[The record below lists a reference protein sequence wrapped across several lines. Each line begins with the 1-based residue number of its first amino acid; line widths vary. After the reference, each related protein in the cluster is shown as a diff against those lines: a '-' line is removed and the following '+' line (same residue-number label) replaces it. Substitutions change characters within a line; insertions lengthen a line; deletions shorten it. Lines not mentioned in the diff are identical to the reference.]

1 MSLRLGLLAAI
12 FTLILTCMPT
22 LAEEISPGVF
32 RTPDARFE
40 NLPDFPFSPNY
51 IELDGLRFHYV
62 DEGPRDGKVILLL
75 HGEPTWSYLYRHMI
89 PPLVAAGHRVIA
101 PDLMGFGRSDK
112 PARTEDHTHQR
123 HVAQMRALISALDL
137 TDITMFVQDWGGLI
151 GLRVLAEEPDRFARV
166 MVANTGLPAA
176 GGLRGYIGYPLFRF
190 FLWWEG
196 TVTWEELAEK
206 PSFIRWVAYSRTVE
220 DMPTGKIVAAVTSG
234 GEGDPDPD
242 LVAAYDVPFPDAR
255 YKAGPHVMPYLVPSE
270 LRENAAAWKV
280 LEQWEKPFLTAF
292 SDSDPITRGGE
303 VEFQERIPGARDR
316 EHLTIEGAGHFLQET
331 HGPQL
336 ADAIIRFMQEP

>member
-1 MSLRLGLLAAI
+1 MRFILLAVI
-12 FTLILTCMPT
+12 FVQAATSMPVV
-22 LAEEISPGVF
+22 ADEISPGIF

-62 DEGPRDGKVILLL
+62 DEGPRDGSVVLLL

-123 HVAQMRALISALDL
+123 HVAQMRALVVALDL
-137 TDITMFVQDWGGLI
+137 NDITLFVQDWGGLI
-151 GLRVLAEEPDRFARV
+151 GLRVLAEEPERFGRV
-166 MVANTGLPAA
+166 IVANTGLPSAD
-176 GGLRGYIGYPLFRF
+176 GLRGYIGYPLFRI

-196 TVTWEELAEK
+196 TVTWEELTEA
-206 PSFIRWVAYSRTVE
+206 PSFIRWVAYSRSVT
-220 DMPTGKIVAAVTSG
+220 DMPVGRIVAMVSG
-234 GEGDPDPD
+234 GGEDAPSPD
-242 LVAAYDVPFPDAR
+242 LVAAYDAPFPDAR
-255 YKAGPHVMPYLVPSE
+255 YKAGPHIMPYLVPSE
-270 LRENAAAWKV
+270 LRRNADAWKV

-292 SDSDPITRGGE
+292 GDSDPITRGGE
-303 VEFQERIPGARDR
+303 VEFQERIPGARNR
-316 EHLTIEGAGHFLQET
+316 NHLTIEGAGHFLQES

-336 ADAIIRFMQEP
+336 AAAIIRFMQEP